1 MNDSAFFL
9 SYLPFWFV
17 NYGLAIVLW
26 SCIGRFLLA
35 FFVPS
40 MQPTNYIWRC
50 FVTLTGWAVRA
61 TTAITPSFV
70 SPLLLPP
77 IAAFW
82 IYHVRVVAFI
92 VMWQAG
98 LVPGVSAGGAP

>member
-1 MNDSAFFL
+1 MSDTGFFL
-9 SYLPFWFV
+9 DYLPFWAV

-26 SCIGRFLLA
+26 SCLGRFLLA

-50 FVTLTGWAVRA
+50 FVVLTDWAVRA
-61 TTAITPSFV
+61 VDLVTPSTV
-70 SPLLLPP
+70 PRLLLPP

-82 IYHVRVVAFI
+82 LFHIRVAAFF
-92 VMWQAG
+92 VMWKAG
-98 LVPGVSAGGAP
+98 LVPPVSAG

>member
-1 MNDSAFFL
+1 MSDSTFFL
-9 SYLPFWFV
+9 SYLPFWIV

-26 SCIGRFLLA
+26 SCVGRFMLA

-50 FVTLTGWAVRA
+50 FVVLTEWAVRA
-61 TTAITPSFV
+61 TGAITPSFV
-70 SPLLLPP
+70 PPFLLAP

-82 IYHVRVVAFI
+82 VFHLRVVAFLA
-92 VMWQAG
+92 MWQADM
-98 LVPGVSAGGAP
+98 VPTLAGS

>member
-1 MNDSAFFL
+1 MSDSAFFL
-9 SYLPFWFV
+9 NYLPFWVV

-26 SCIGRFLLA
+26 SCLGRFLLA

-50 FVTLTGWAVRA
+50 FVALTDWAVRA
-61 TTAITPSFV
+61 TAVVTPSFV
-70 SPLLLPP
+70 PALLLPP

-82 IYHVRVVAFI
+82 IFHLRLVAFL
-92 VMWQAG
+92 VMWRWG
-98 LVPGVSAGGAP
+98 LVPPVAAG

>member
-1 MNDSAFFL
+1 MSDSSFFL
-9 SYLPFWFV
+9 SYLPFWIV

-50 FVTLTGWAVRA
+50 FVMLTEWAVRA
-61 TTAITPSFV
+61 TAAITPGFV
-70 SPLLLPP
+70 RPFLLPP

-82 IYHVRVVAFI
+82 IYHLRVASSL

-98 LVPGVSAGGAP
+98 LVPAVSAG

>member
-1 MNDSAFFL
+1 MSDAAFFL
-9 SYLPFWFV
+9 NYLPFWAV

-26 SCIGRFLLA
+26 SCLGRFLLA

-40 MQPTNYIWRC
+40 LQPTNYIWRA
-50 FVTLTGWAVRA
+50 FVVLTEWAIRA
-61 TTAITPSFV
+61 TAAITPSTVRPF
-70 SPLLLPP
+70 LLAP

-82 IYHVRVVAFI
+82 IWHIRIVAFF

-98 LVPGVSAGGAP
+98 LVPTVSAGN